1 MSLFKNSLVALFS
14 VIALLSIDGCCS
26 CRDAAQNKDE
36 VLFTQPFEISL
47 STGGGVSGLVNG
59 YILSSDGSIKRFSK
73 WPGKDRE
80 MEAVGSLDLREL
92 LAIKNEVD
100 EKKLFELNIK
110 DYGNMT
116 TYLHVTDGNRS
127 TVLNW
132 TSDGS
137 ELESVP
143 TTLRDLISK
152 IQKVTSRFDVRKK
165 DQ

>member
-1 MSLFKNSLVALFS
+1 MSLLKNCIIAFLSL
-14 VIALLSIDGCCS
+14 IPLLWVNGCCS
-26 CRDAAQNKDE
+26 CRDAAQKNDTA
-36 VLFTQPFEISL
+36 LFTQPFEISL

-80 MEAVGSLDLREL
+80 VEAVGSLDLRDL
-92 LAIKNEVD
+92 LAIKHEVD
-100 EKKLFELNIK
+100 EKKLFELNLK

-116 TYLHVTDGNRS
+116 TYLHVTDGDHS

-132 TSDGS
+132 KSDGS

-143 TTLRDLISK
+143 STLRDIISK
-152 IQKVTSRFDVRKK
+152 IQKVTSRFEVRKK